1 MTEKQLVRR
10 KKIYEQMMGITA
22 LKPWEQI
29 NEIVPL
35 IYRKKG
41 VKEPIIF
48 SIWGNSSDVCG
59 VACYLSRHDYIY
71 AMNRLY
77 SGNAKNE
84 PAFSMQNMLLAL
96 WGDRDEVSRENKALI
111 KELGYK
117 FRGRGGWLFFESF
130 RERCEPLFLT
140 DEETEVLAEALEN
153 LLIMLKSVSE
163 GKLKVDFENGQTVC
177 RSLGKDKK
185 WHNKVVGYK
194 ELIEAFPVTV
204 MGDSGAMRKIAAKPS
219 GKLTAELEERCLP
232 IPLEDEETGI
242 LYFPLLIAAADAK
255 SGEPLLMDMV
265 SWNTQRDHA
274 LFDFIVDLS
283 EKYGKMKEIIINDRF
298 TNASIEDFCQKAGI
312 KLTFNDKPLTHIE
325 SIINGCMAAAMS
337 ESGMTDG
344 NIFGEMLPGS
354 EPKTSKEKRN
364 GCKVI
369 NIDRRNTQTFTIS
382 VSLCKGCY
390 RHIRISGGA
399 TLETLHSM
407 ILDAFCFD
415 DDHAHV
421 FFLDNR
427 AWSEGGY
434 YAGYME
440 EDRSSCDYTL
450 SQVLEEGQKFLYIF
464 DLGDEWCFQC
474 RVLGIKEEICE
485 EPSVIRSVGEP
496 PEQYPDYD
504 E

>member
-1 MTEKQLVRR
+1 MTEKQLSGR
-10 KKIYEQMMGITA
+10 KRLYEQMIGITA
-22 LKPWEQI
+22 LKPWEYI
-29 NEIVPL
+29 NEAVPL
-35 IYRKKG
+35 IYYKKG
-41 VKEPIIF
+41 CREPIIF
-48 SIWGNSSDVCG
+48 SIWGNASDVCG
-59 VACYLSRHDYIY
+59 AACYLSRHDYIY
-71 AMNRLY
+71 AMNRIY
-77 SGNAKNE
+77 GANEKNE
-84 PAFSMQNMLLAL
+84 PTFLMQNVLLGL
-96 WGDRDEVSRENKALI
+96 WSDRDDVSKENKKLI
-111 KELGYK
+111 RELGYK

-130 RERCEPLFLT
+130 RERCEPQFLT
-140 DEETEVLAEALEN
+140 DEETAVLADALEN

-177 RSLGKDKK
+177 RRLGKDKK
-185 WHNKVVGYK
+185 WHNKAVCYK
-194 ELIEAFPVTV
+194 ELVEAFPVTV
-204 MGDSGAMRKIAAKPS
+204 MGDSDALRAIAAKPS
-219 GKLTAELEERCLP
+219 GKYTIELEERCLP
-232 IPLEDEETGI
+232 VPVQDEESGI

-265 SWNTQRDHA
+265 AWNTQRGHA
-274 LFDFIVDLS
+274 LLDFIVDLS

-298 TNASIEDFCQKAGI
+298 TNASVEDFCQKTGI
-312 KLTFNDKPLTHIE
+312 KLTFNDKPLKHIE
-325 SIINGCMAAAMS
+325 SILNSCLAAAMS
-337 ESGMTDG
+337 ESDMTNG
-344 NIFGEMLPGS
+344 NIFGEILPGS
-354 EPKTSKEKRN
+354 EQNPPEEKRN
-364 GCKVI
+364 GCRVI

-382 VSLCKGCY
+382 VSLCRGCY

-407 ILDAFCFD
+407 ILDAFCFE

-421 FFLDNR
+421 FFLDNK

-464 DLGDEWCFQC
+464 DFGDEWRFQC

-485 EPSVIRSVGEP
+485 EPSVVRSVGEP